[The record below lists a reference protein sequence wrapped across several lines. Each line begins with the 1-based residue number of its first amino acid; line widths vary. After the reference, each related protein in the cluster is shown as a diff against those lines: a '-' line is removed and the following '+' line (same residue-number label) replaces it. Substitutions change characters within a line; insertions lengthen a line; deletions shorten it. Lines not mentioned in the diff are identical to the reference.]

1 MPACRICLSSLSIL
15 DARTRREYNVDD
27 DDDDDANTTH
37 GQRGY
42 SRILNN
48 FDSSYS
54 ILCWFFIFCIIF
66 CASFSLFARRS
77 NLLRLGL
84 PINWGIHPVLLVSCV
99 SPSNPIFI
107 SVPKE
112 TISQPPPCLVL
123 SCLAL
128 PWPLYSCLLFCW
140 CSCVEQLI
148 GKLSSAARLHH
159 PFDGTLYTITAVA
172 GVDVPKKVSP
182 ERKVEKGSSA
192 D

>member
-15 DARTRREYNVDD
+15 DALTRREYND
-27 DDDDDANTTH
+27 DDDDDANSTH

-48 FDSSYS
+48 LDSSYF
-54 ILCWFFIFCIIF
+54 ILCWLFIFLF
-66 CASFSLFARRS
+66 CFVLSLPSCSEIEPVTAWS
-77 NLLRLGL
+77 T
-84 PINWGIHPVLLVSCV
+84 ISWGIHPVLLVSCV

-128 PWPLYSCLLFCW
+128 PWPLYNYLLFCW
-140 CSCVEQLI
+140 CSCVEELI
-148 GKLSSAARLHH
+148 GKSRSTAQLHY
-159 PFDGTLYTITAVA
+159 PFDGTLHTIIAVA
-172 GVDVPKKVSP
+172 GVDVP
-182 ERKVEKGSSA
+182 
-192 D
+192 